1 MNLPNVLV
9 NLTSNS
15 CRYWVTNYFVLKPW
29 TIWCIFNLRS
39 LVSVSAVARRQ
50 WRGSFKHLDDLLM
63 SAIEWSLWQ
72 VLLWTKDW
80 VQSSARHFSICI
92 LHFFY
97 CLSFKKQP
105 KKITWRLRFFRS
117 NIICKFCF
125 FSWQSVIYLLIRI
138 FTSLW
143 DRHEHT
149 IWSWWCNFKPRVTK

>member
-9 NLTSNS
+9 NLTSN
-15 CRYWVTNYFVLKPW
+15 YWVTRYFVLKPW

-39 LVSVSAVARRQ
+39 LVSVFAVAHRQ

-63 SAIEWSLWQ
+63 SDIKPLNYLYDKSLM
-72 VLLWTKDW
+72 WTKDW
-80 VQSSARHFSICI
+80 VQSSATHFSICI

-105 KKITWRLRFFRS
+105 KIFTGRPRYLRS
-117 NIICKFCF
+117 NILCKFCF
-125 FSWQSVIYLLIRI
+125 VSWQSVIYLRI

-143 DRHEHT
+143 DRHEHYLE
-149 IWSWWCNFKPRVTK
+149 SVV